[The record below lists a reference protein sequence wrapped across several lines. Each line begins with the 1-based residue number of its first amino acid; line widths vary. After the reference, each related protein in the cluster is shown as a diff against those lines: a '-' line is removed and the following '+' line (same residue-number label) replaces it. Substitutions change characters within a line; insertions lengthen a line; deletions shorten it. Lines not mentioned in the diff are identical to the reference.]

1 MMHVELQI
9 IFNTMTQVKV
19 GHSIRAAKVLDG
31 KLYEK
36 TIQQVAK
43 ALIVTDFVQVCRQIT
58 GLDHPNIAKVIGTC
72 MFPGHTFPMTVMEL
86 LDNNLHQY
94 LETNQNIPLVLKQSI
109 LEDVAKG
116 LLFLHTQSPY
126 PIVHRDLTAH
136 NVLLTSSM
144 IAKVTDV
151 GNSSFA
157 DLAMKHSGSVAYAPR
172 VRVYMPPEY
181 EEEWKKNS
189 PSLDVFS
196 FGHLVLFSAIQV
208 CDM

>member
-1 MMHVELQI
+1 M
-9 IFNTMTQVKV
+9 
-19 GHSIRAAKVLDG
+19 GHSILAAKVLDD

-36 TIQQVAK
+36 TLQQISKNMVVSEFVEICQQV
-43 ALIVTDFVQVCRQIT
+43 I
-58 GLDHPNIAKVIGTC
+58 GLDHPNVVKVIGTC
-72 MFPGHTFPMTVMEL
+72 MLPGHALPMVVMQL

-94 LETNQNIPLVLKQSI
+94 LETNQNIPLVIKQSI

-116 LLFLHTQSPY
+116 LLFLHTQSPE
-126 PIVHRDLTAH
+126 PIIHRDLTAN

-144 IAKVTDV
+144 VARLTDV

-157 DLAMKHSGSVAYAPR
+157 DMAVRHTSGYVEYPPR

-181 EEEWKKNS
+181 EEEWRKRA

-196 FGHLVLFSAIQV
+196 FGHLVLFTAIQV
-208 CDM
+208 QL

>member
-1 MMHVELQI
+1 M
-9 IFNTMTQVKV
+9 
-19 GHSIRAAKVLDG
+19 LDN

-36 TIQQVAK
+36 AIQQVSK
-43 ALIVTDFVQVCRQIT
+43 TIIVTDFVQVCQQIV
-58 GLDHPNIAKVIGTC
+58 GIDHPNITKVIGTC
-72 MFPGHTFPMTVMEL
+72 MLPGHTLPMMVMEL

-109 LEDVAKG
+109 LEDVGKG
-116 LLFLHTQSPY
+116 LLFLHTQSPF
-126 PIVHRDLTAH
+126 PIIHRDLTAH

-157 DLAMKHSGSVAYAPR
+157 DLAMRHAGSVVYAPR
-172 VRVYMPPEY
+172 VSVYMPPEY
-181 EEEWKKNS
+181 EKEWEKNS

-208 CDM
+208 G